1 MGLLDGLFHGA
12 KKAPREPP
20 KIPLDTDDSGT
31 PIYSDELAVAI
42 LAELERRRDDRMGYE
57 LQWTLNADF
66 LSGNQNAEIDLEG
79 RTVKCTD
86 SPTKADR
93 ERRCYNRIEPLMDTR
108 HANLMSVNYDMVVSP
123 RTSEAE
129 DVAKAQIS
137 TKLLE
142 YCQQVTR
149 FNAEKDRLL
158 SWVELC
164 GTAFTLSYW
173 DKSAGA
179 VIARMESIGDDG
191 TAISED
197 IHLGDIAFGLLS
209 PYEVFPASLTTE
221 RVEDQPNVIVE
232 QIFDADTVRDTW
244 HVDVDGEEIE
254 TYQLTPE
261 PKGMTGHGKSNATF
275 GVSRVTRDNSVRV
288 VSYFEPPSSALPQG
302 RLVTVVKDRVV
313 SYTGLPAGIMPITAF
328 KAKRQ
333 AGLFFGRSVIESLIP
348 LQRSYN
354 DLQNKIMDY
363 AAVVVNAPFLT
374 PEGSLDID
382 ALDDIG
388 GVEAG
393 MLIEYSAE
401 RGEPHYIDY
410 PDFPSVLI
418 AQRDQLAQ
426 DMEYSAGVS
435 QLMVY
440 GAAASSSSGKAL
452 ESRREIDMTRMSL
465 TGDNIR
471 EGVKTMAELWLK
483 LNKCYSSGYRTLE
496 IAGSDEMGGV
506 WTWCSDDINS
516 YDVKFSAEN
525 EMRHSKDQQRED
537 FLQAYQ
543 LGVFTDE
550 DGRVPQEIKR
560 KIWDLLKVGN
570 LYDVLDIEDLQRKN
584 AQRECVYFESGVI
597 PEDDKYGDDEIHLEE
612 HLRYALSNDYRM
624 LKKNAPEY
632 AALFDKHIEEHQ
644 RKIAERKAAAQAQ
657 AIQQMQRGE
666 NA

>member
-12 KKAPREPP
+12 RKAPRDPP

-31 PIYSDELAVAI
+31 PIYSDELAVSI
-42 LAELERRRDDRMGYE
+42 LAELEQRRDDRLGYE

-66 LSGNQNAEIDLEG
+66 LSGHQNAEIDL
-79 RTVKCTD
+79 RSRSIQCD
-86 SPTKADR
+86 DRPTKADR

-123 RTSEAE
+123 RTSEPE
-129 DVAKAQIS
+129 DVAKAKIS

-142 YCQQVTR
+142 YCQQVTA

-173 DKSAGA
+173 DKAAGA
-179 VIARMESIGDDG
+179 AVARMEVVGDDG
-191 TAISED
+191 VVAEEN

-209 PYEVFPASLTTE
+209 PYEVFPSSLTTE
-221 RVEDQPNVIVE
+221 RVEDQSNIIIE
-232 QIFDADTVRDTW
+232 QVFDADVVRDTW
-244 HVDVDGEEIE
+244 RIDVEGSEIE

-261 PKGMTGHGKSNATF
+261 PKGMTGHGRSNATF
-275 GVSRVTRDNSVRV
+275 GISRVTRDNAVRV
-288 VSYFEPPSSALPQG
+288 VTYLEKPSQVLPNG
-302 RLVTVVKDRVV
+302 RLVTVIDNRVI
-313 SYTGLPAGIMPITAF
+313 SYAELPAGVMPITAF

-363 AAVVVNAPFLT
+363 AAVIVNAPFMS

-382 ALDDIG
+382 ALDDMG

-393 MLIEYSAE
+393 MLIEYSPE

-410 PDFPSVLI
+410 PDFPTVLVS
-418 AQRDQLAQ
+418 QRDQLAQ
-426 DMEYSAGVS
+426 DMEYAAGVS

-471 EGVKTMAELWLK
+471 EGVKKMAELWLR
-483 LNKCYSSGYRTLE
+483 LNKEYSSGYRTLE
-496 IAGSDEMGGV
+496 IAGHDEMGSV
-506 WTWCSDDINS
+506 WVWCADDINS
-516 YDVKFSAEN
+516 YDVNFSAEN

-550 DGRVPQEIKR
+550 NGRVPQEVKR
-560 KIWDLLKVGN
+560 KIWDLLKVGS

-584 AQRECVYFESGVI
+584 AQRECIYFESGVV
-597 PEDDKYGDDEIHLEE
+597 PEEDKYGDDEIHLEE

-624 LKKNAPEY
+624 MKKNAPEY
-632 AALFDKHIEEHQ
+632 AALFDAHIEEHQ
-644 RKIAERKAAAQAQ
+644 KKIAQRQAQAQAQ
-657 AIQQMQRGE
+657 AIQMQRGE
-666 NA
+666 